1 MKDIILLAESLE
13 SIVRLSDE
21 DAGSLLKALATGDEE
36 NLSAIA
42 SIVYPLIKGQVD
54 RMADLREKRSAAG
67 KLGGSKTK
75 QTESKTEAKPKQS
88 EAPVP
93 VPVPVPVPNQNLN
106 QREGRFAPPTLEE
119 VRDYVHETGL
129 QMDPDAFFDHFKSN
143 GWKVGGKAAMKDWR
157 ATARNWARREK
168 TFHPENKKD
177 ERRIDYDAAIRDLY
191 IREVTG

>member
-93 VPVPVPVPNQNLN
+93 VPVPVPNQNLN
-106 QREGRFAPPTLEE
+106 QRGGRFAPPTLEE
-119 VRDYVHETGL
+119 IRDYVHEAGL
-129 QMDPDAFFDHFKSN
+129 QMDPQRFFDYFKSN
-143 GWKVGGKAAMKDWR
+143 GWKVGGKAPMKDWK
-157 ATARNWARREK
+157 AAARNWAAREK
-168 TFHPENKKD
+168 AYRPENKKD